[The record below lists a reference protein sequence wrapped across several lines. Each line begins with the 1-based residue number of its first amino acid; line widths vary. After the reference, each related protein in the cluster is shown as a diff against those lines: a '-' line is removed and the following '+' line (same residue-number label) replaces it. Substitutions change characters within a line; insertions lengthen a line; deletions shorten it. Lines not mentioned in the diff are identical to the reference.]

1 MTTVLHVI
9 RATPRLPPPPVIALH
24 SLAASL
30 RSHKAHTPRPRSD
43 IMGIEA
49 SRRCLEID
57 LFEGNVKAARSTLH
71 TRAGEASDGTCNQV
85 SSAIALIVIKRV

>member
-1 MTTVLHVI
+1 
-9 RATPRLPPPPVIALH
+9 
-24 SLAASL
+24 
-30 RSHKAHTPRPRSD
+30 
-43 IMGIEA
+43 MGIEA